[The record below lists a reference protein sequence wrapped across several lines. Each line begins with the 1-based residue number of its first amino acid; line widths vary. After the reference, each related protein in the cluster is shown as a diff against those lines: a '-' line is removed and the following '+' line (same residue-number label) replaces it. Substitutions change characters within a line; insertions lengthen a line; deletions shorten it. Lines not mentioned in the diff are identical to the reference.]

1 MSSDE
6 RTITDEERRRAWL
19 IRIAEKVEVAE
30 NFFPKALVP
39 PEQQPAWVD
48 NVERAVGGVLLP
60 VAKVKAIK
68 ERSDLTPRVF
78 GALVGHMCAMAVWTM
93 EWIASKGD
101 LPPEQVGK
109 MSEEE
114 LRCCQAVQHSFG
126 EWYAAMRRVAKFALC
141 ASVDQNYED
150 MSDFLLGYANAFAS
164 KPKTFKVGQMG
175 GTSFEIYLF
184 MMMFWRHVERLRSV
198 RELHGMLGKVFG
210 PYRIG
215 ELKRVEKVCQR
226 IDLHFGKRGRP
237 RLKA

>member
-6 RTITDEERRRAWL
+6 RTITDEQRRRAWL

-30 NFFPKALVP
+30 KLFPKALVL

-48 NVERAVGGVLLP
+48 NVEQAVGVVLLP
-60 VAKVKAIK
+60 VAKIKEIK

-93 EWIASKGD
+93 EWIASEGD

-109 MSEEE
+109 LSEEE
-114 LRCCQAVQHSFG
+114 IRRCQEVEHSFG
-126 EWYAAMRRVAKFALC
+126 DWYAAMRRVAKFALC
-141 ASVDQNYED
+141 ASVDQKYED

-175 GTSFEIYLF
+175 GTTFEIYLF
-184 MMMFWRHVERLRSV
+184 MMMFWRSVERFGSIH
-198 RELHGMLGKVFG
+198 ELHSRLGKIFG
-210 PYRIG
+210 RYRVGNLRRI
-215 ELKRVEKVCQR
+215 EKICER
-226 IDLHFGKRGRP
+226 MDLHYRKPGRP